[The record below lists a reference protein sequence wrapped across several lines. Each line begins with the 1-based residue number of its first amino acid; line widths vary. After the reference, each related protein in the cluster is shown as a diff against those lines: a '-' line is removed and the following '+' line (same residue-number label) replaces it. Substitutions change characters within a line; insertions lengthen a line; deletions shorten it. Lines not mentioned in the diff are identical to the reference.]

1 MSAKAPMARPTWI
14 GPDSDSGMPTS
25 REMTEAS
32 SSVRAA
38 RPSEIRARSLDL
50 SAAGVADHAGK
61 AAAAALTAR
70 STSSGVPSGI
80 LPMTSSVVELMTSSV
95 PVPVEATHTPSMYS
109 LSRICMMPSLI
120 LALVAAR
127 GARAPL
133 PRCYACTRA

>member
-61 AAAAALTAR
+61 AAAAASTAL
-70 STSSGVPSGI
+70 SASAAVPSGTV
-80 LPMTSSVVELMTSSV
+80 PMTSSVFESITSRL
-95 PVPVEATHTPSMYS
+95 PEPAEATH
-109 LSRICMMPSLI
+109 
-120 LALVAAR
+120 
-127 GARAPL
+127 AP
-133 PRCYACTRA
+133 PM